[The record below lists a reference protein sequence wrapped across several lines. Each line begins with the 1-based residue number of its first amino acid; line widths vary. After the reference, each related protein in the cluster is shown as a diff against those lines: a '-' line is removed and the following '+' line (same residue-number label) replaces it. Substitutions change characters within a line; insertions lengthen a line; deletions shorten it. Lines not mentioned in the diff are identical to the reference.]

1 MKKII
6 DRYAE
11 GLSSLA
17 EEQLLREWSAAPQTD
32 EPQELA
38 WAQLMRGISQAK
50 ESEPQQLWAP
60 PVRTIPRFQRF
71 KYTAIAASV
80 ALVLGTTVLTGYR
93 HYQKR
98 QAQIAYEQTL
108 AAFELVSEQMQ
119 KANKSIAYL
128 ETYEQT
134 KNKLFK

>member
-60 PVRTIPRFQRF
+60 PVSTIPRFQRF

-80 ALVLGTTVLTGYR
+80 ALVLGTTVFTGHR
-93 HYQKR
+93 QYQKR